1 MRDMGFKAWLEGI
14 EEYDPYR
21 GRVDATAR
29 SFAFRHL
36 FVGADESGR
45 VFLPFVSEGMSDEDR
60 KALKDIAE
68 ALADAHKEDP
78 REPEYEVVD
87 LKGGYARAKGRNNLV
102 KIGKLLDTLKYKAN
116 KRNDARLAAG
126 ELSRL
131 KHMEERRVNDSYYDG
146 LKSDFE
152 NMAYRAGSELEV
164 VVSMNPHD
172 IASMSTGRGWTSCMN
187 LKDGGHKRDVYCEV
201 AYGGF
206 VAYLVRKGDREVE
219 KPIARVHI
227 RRFDSKSGRSVAV
240 PEETVY
246 GTEKPG
252 FMEAVRGWL
261 ERMQGRV
268 EAGSYRRMG
277 GEYSDTFGSDKRHFV
292 RPDPQDSKKVMG
304 WINKWLRLDKE
315 AKAKHWEYFAQ
326 AMASLVSPGG
336 GQYPEKF
343 LVKVRDYIFGKRK
356 DGEAEFGR
364 EPFEGG
370 SLPVKGRFNQ
380 DCNQYVPSFA
390 IRFPAV
396 ITRDHFVHAFT
407 YAANHRAQVEML
419 DRLAAAFPQYADK
432 DMIKATRD
440 SSLAAKVAEKV
451 PSLSGH
457 HLAMLEDEFTKGM
470 SVDNPRFSVWDSREK
485 GLPGRGD
492 ITGAAEVQNNVT
504 SEMDKLQHFKP
515 IPERLVSRLIDFVNN
530 RGDLKLVNG
539 AFSGNDYHESEAT
552 KTRDAILRHALH
564 VLGMT
569 QTDTPSVQR
578 FYTGLL
584 QRWEEAGGIGRLGWA
599 MARMGENARQFLPFL
614 KEKRAEIE
622 KVDLDEE
629 MKSLRN
635 PMGKSWFEGLKER
648 TLEAF
653 DHVIHTIESGS
664 HSSKYKMEYGE
675 MLDSYLYD
683 QRIRDAKQE
692 FFMKNMMGRSPKGGA
707 DERGP

>member
-1 MRDMGFKAWLEGI
+1 MDFRTWLEGL
-14 EEYDPYR
+14 EEYEPYR
-21 GRVDATAR
+21 GRVAATGR
-29 SFAFRHL
+29 SFAFNHL
-36 FVGADESGR
+36 FVGADENGR

-60 KALKDIAE
+60 KALKELSE

-78 REPEYEVVD
+78 REPEYEIVD

-102 KIGKLLDTLKYKAN
+102 KIGKLLDTFKYKSN
-116 KRNDARLAAG
+116 KRNDAKLASG
-126 ELSRL
+126 EISRL
-131 KHMEERRVNDSYYDG
+131 KHMEEKKINDSYYDE

-164 VVSMNPHD
+164 VVSMNSHD

-187 LKDGGHKRDVYCEV
+187 LKSGGHKRDVYCEV
-201 AYGGF
+201 ARGGF
-206 VAYLVRKGDREVE
+206 VAYLVRKGDREIE

-261 ERMQGRV
+261 EQRQGKV
-268 EAGSYRRMG
+268 EAGAYRRMG

-292 RPDPQDSKKVMG
+292 RPDPSDAKKVMG
-304 WINKWLRLDKE
+304 WINRWLRLDKD

-336 GQYPEKF
+336 TRYPEKF

-356 DGEAEFGR
+356 EGDAEFGH

-370 SLPVKGRFNQ
+370 NLPVKGGFNQ
-380 DCNQYVPSFA
+380 NCNQYVPSFA
-390 IRFPAV
+390 MRFPEV
-396 ITRDHFVHAFT
+396 ITRDHFIHAFT
-407 YAANHRAQVEML
+407 YAANHRTQVEML
-419 DRLAAAFPQYADK
+419 GRLTAAFPQYADK

-440 SSLAAKVAEKV
+440 SRLAAKVAEQV
-451 PSLSGH
+451 PSLGGH
-457 HLAMLEDEFTKGM
+457 HLAMLEDEFMNGM
-470 SVDNPRFSVWDSREK
+470 SVDNPRFSVWDSRGK
-485 GLPGRGD
+485 GLPGRGE
-492 ITGAAEVQNNVT
+492 ITSAVEVQNNVT
-504 SEMDKLQHFKP
+504 NEMDKLQHFKP
-515 IPERLVSRLIDFVNN
+515 IPERLVSKLIDFVNR
-530 RGDLKLVNG
+530 RGELDLVGK
-539 AFSGNDYHESEAT
+539 AFAGQDYHESEAT
-552 KTRDAILRHALH
+552 IRRSEILRHALH

-569 QTDTPSVQR
+569 KTDTPSVQR
-578 FYTGLL
+578 FYASLL
-584 QRWEEAGGIGRLGWA
+584 SNWEEAGGIGRLGWA
-599 MARMGENARQFLPFL
+599 MASMGENARQFLPFL
-614 KEKRAEIE
+614 KKKRAEVESI
-622 KVDLDEE
+622 DLKEE

-635 PMGKSWFEGLKER
+635 PMGESWFEGLKER

-664 HSSKYKMEYGE
+664 RSSKYKMEYGY

-683 QRIRDAKQE
+683 QKIRDMKQD
-692 FFMKNMMGRSPKGGA
+692 FYKKIMGRGHEGGS
-707 DERGP
+707 DERRS